1 LADAKRKLKKKTWQT
16 SASKNTTIAK
26 NKKKK
31 KKTNFKQLKPRKI
44 REARRKNN
52 QTNAVARQCKRSS

>member
-1 LADAKRKLKKKTWQT
+1 
-16 SASKNTTIAK
+16 
-26 NKKKK
+26 
-31 KKTNFKQLKPRKI
+31 LKPRKI